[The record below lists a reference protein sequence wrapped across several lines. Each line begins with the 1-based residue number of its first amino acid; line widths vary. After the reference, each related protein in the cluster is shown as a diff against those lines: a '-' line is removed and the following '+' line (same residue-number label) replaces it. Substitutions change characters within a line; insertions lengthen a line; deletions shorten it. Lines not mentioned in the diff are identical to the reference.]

1 MEAAGIEPASESQF
15 TKVSPSAVTDL
26 ILPIEPPVTE
36 LKSDQP
42 QLFVNQSRHPE
53 KRFPAKLTPGS
64 LIAGLLGRTKAAY
77 AAKA

>member
-1 MEAAGIEPASESQF
+1 
-15 TKVSPSAVTDL
+15 
-26 ILPIEPPVTE
+26 VTE

-53 KRFPAKLTPGS
+53 KRFPANLTPGS